1 MTPEQAY
8 NRISR
13 SDQANPRIPLDLRPI
28 DRSDPQLVIQLPYT
42 PRAVF
47 LPYHRR
53 RQRFAAIVAHRRCGK
68 TVAEINECIVRISR
82 VERSFPPPQVA
93 YISPT
98 FSQGKRNAW
107 MYAKHYTRAIP
118 GMKTM
123 EAETTLIFPNDAK
136 LILAG
141 SDNYDG
147 LRGIYL
153 DHASLDEFAIQD
165 PRVWGEVIRASLSEY
180 AGTATFIG
188 SAKGRNH
195 FYDVVKEHE
204 DDEDWLIMTLKASQT
219 GILSEQELALARK
232 TMTPEEYAQE
242 YECSFDAA
250 VKGTFYGA
258 EIERAE
264 NEKRICSVSYDTAA
278 PAYAAIDLGI
288 GGATAIWVFQLIGN
302 EIHLLK
308 FIQDKDQKL
317 SYYVDWLL
325 QLPYRVETLF
335 VPHDAEQRELQTG
348 MTRTQF
354 LQSRGVSCQL
364 LHKSAIDGGIAAVRV
379 AFSRMWFDKAGCGL
393 GIDCLRMYR
402 RAWDPKRKTFSENAF
417 KDWSEHGADAL
428 RYVVMSSVYAKSI
441 SDWSTPIKRNLR
453 VVV

>member
-28 DRSDPQLVIQLPYT
+28 DRSDPQMVIQLPYT

-123 EAETTLIFPNDAK
+123 EAETTLIFPNEAK

-219 GILSEQELALARK
+219 GILSEKELALARK

-250 VKGTFYGA
+250 VKGTFFGQ

-264 NEKRICSVSYDTAA
+264 NENRITHVSHDTNADVLAA
-278 PAYAAIDLGI
+278 MDLGI
-288 GGATAIWVFQLIGN
+288 GGGASLWVYQLVAN
-302 EIHLLK
+302 NIHLLK
-308 FIQDKDQKL
+308 FVQDKDVAL
-317 SYYVDWLL
+317 PYYVDWMNR
-325 QLPYRVETLF
+325 LPYKINTLYL
-335 VPHDAEQRELQTG
+335 PHDAEQRDQQTG
-348 MTRTQF
+348 LTRTQF
-354 LQSRGVSCQL
+354 FQARGFNTFILPKVSE
-364 LHKSAIDGGIAAVRV
+364 HGSIAAARV
-379 AFSRMWFDKAGCGL
+379 AFSRCWFDKQGCKE
-393 GIDCLRMYR
+393 GIDCLRMFR
-402 RAWDPKRKTFSENAF
+402 RAWDPKRKVFSENSF
-417 KDWSEHGADAL
+417 KDWASHGGDGF
-428 RYVVMSSVYAKSI
+428 RYVIQSTPYGVNN
-441 SDWSTPIKRNLR
+441 SDWSQPIRRNLR